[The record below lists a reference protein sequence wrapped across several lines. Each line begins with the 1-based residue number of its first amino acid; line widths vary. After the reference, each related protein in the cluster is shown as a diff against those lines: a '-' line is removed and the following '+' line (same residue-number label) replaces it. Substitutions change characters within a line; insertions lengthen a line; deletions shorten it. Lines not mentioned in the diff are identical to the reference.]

1 MSPRLSDVWAR
12 LDVARKWILFSAALV
27 ALSTVMPWY
36 ADLDAFGAGDLF
48 LGLTGPL
55 FLVGLLM
62 LGSAVFTLA
71 WILLPLFDK
80 RLPRLPFSEGTMYL
94 FLGFQDL
101 VLLLIANSV
110 FFHPKFGVNITLK
123 ETGFGMIVAFVGVA
137 LYLWSSYRLYK
148 RAGRPVTSFEELEEP
163 KEQAREPVM
172 RPQPSLQRPMERPLQ
187 RPLTN
192 NASPYLRR
200 EPNERKVETEE
211 DRPGPQPLR
220 MDL

>member
-1 MSPRLSDVWAR
+1 MSPRSFSSVWAK
-12 LDVARKWILFSAALV
+12 LDVTRKWIVFSTALV

-36 ADLDAFGAGDLF
+36 QDVDAFHAGERY

-62 LGSAVFTLA
+62 LGSAVFTMA

-80 RLPRLPFSEGTMYL
+80 RLPRLPFNEGAMFV

-123 ETGFGMIVAFVGVA
+123 GTGFGMIVAFIGVF
-137 LYLWSSYRLYK
+137 LMIWSSYRLYK
-148 RAGRPVTSFEELEEP
+148 RAGRPATHFEEISESAHEP
-163 KEQAREPVM
+163 LV
-172 RPQPSLQRPMERPLQ
+172 RPQPSLQRPLNSN
-187 RPLTN
+187 T
-192 NASPYLRR
+192 SPYLRR
-200 EPNERKVETEE
+200 EPLERKAEE